1 MGAHTV
7 NLIPVNEP
15 TATPTIGAG
24 LLIANGDHGWQPRTL
39 LFPCPV
45 VTVRYRDGVAQ
56 LFAARAVEP
65 FLVVRKNP
73 LVVVDEVLRAIRR
86 HLPAVGPMSGK
97 PAFPLAL
104 IAASYEF
111 GRVFAPHHDAFP
123 HHSVSGDDEFFAS
136 IHLDAYRP
144 HSTGAPERVG
154 YAGVIP
160 AGWLPGAPALQNA
173 PAATHEPPPI
183 TPHPHGGNEN
193 RALHSLIEKD
203 AYVRSIGK
211 IHDFLKSGDT
221 YQVNLTTTLHG
232 ETTAPPDR
240 IFDAALHRG
249 GAAYAGMMLL
259 PNGTLLSFSPELYLR
274 RRGNH
279 IETRP
284 IKGTRRIGV
293 EGLEA
298 TRAALLASDKDR
310 AEHVMIVDLE
320 RNDLGRV
327 CVSGSVTV
335 DPFLQ
340 VVEHPLLLHLESTV
354 SGLLRPGVTMCEIF
368 EATFPGGSVT
378 GAPKKRALEIIG
390 ALEKSARGYY
400 CGAFGWID
408 ADGDCELN
416 LPIRTALIRDDGSVE
431 FASGGGIVADST
443 AEQEW
448 NEIHAKAEFMQQ
460 VLHDVTPQVN

>member
-1 MGAHTV
+1 
-7 NLIPVNEP
+7 
-15 TATPTIGAG
+15 
-24 LLIANGDHGWQPRTL
+24 
-39 LFPCPV
+39 
-45 VTVRYRDGVAQ
+45 
-56 LFAARAVEP
+56 
-65 FLVVRKNP
+65 
-73 LVVVDEVLRAIRR
+73 
-86 HLPAVGPMSGK
+86 
-97 PAFPLAL
+97 
-104 IAASYEF
+104 
-111 GRVFAPHHDAFP
+111 
-123 HHSVSGDDEFFAS
+123 
-136 IHLDAYRP
+136 
-144 HSTGAPERVG
+144 
-154 YAGVIP
+154 
-160 AGWLPGAPALQNA
+160 
-173 PAATHEPPPI
+173 
-183 TPHPHGGNEN
+183 
-193 RALHSLIEKD
+193 
-203 AYVRSIGK
+203 
-211 IHDFLKSGDT
+211 
-221 YQVNLTTTLHG
+221 
-232 ETTAPPDR
+232 
-240 IFDAALHRG
+240 
-249 GAAYAGMMLL
+249 MMLL